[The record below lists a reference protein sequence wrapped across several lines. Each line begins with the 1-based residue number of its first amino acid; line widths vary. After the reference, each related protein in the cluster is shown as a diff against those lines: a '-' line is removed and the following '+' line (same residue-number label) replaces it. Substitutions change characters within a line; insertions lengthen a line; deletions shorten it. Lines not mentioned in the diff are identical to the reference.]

1 MQTPQNIFFN
11 TFDTKHFRM
20 QGSYCYTSLQNGLP
34 SLFYVNKHGI
44 FCFKSF
50 LSIWQK
56 KILSR
61 YDLNFIQR
69 WLTKVFVMHVY
80 QSAACEN
87 IFITDK
93 IFRV

>member
-1 MQTPQNIFFN
+1 
-11 TFDTKHFRM
+11 M
-20 QGSYCYTSLQNGLP
+20 QGIFCYTSLQNGLP

-50 LSIWQK
+50 LSIRQKK

-69 WLTKVFVMHVY
+69 WQTKVFVMHVY

-87 IFITDK
+87 ILITDK